1 MTTKQHKLPQA
12 AAAAHTFD
20 AAAAHPRTG
29 PQWGEQAM
37 TSARRQRAYR
47 LRRKRAVTQAI
58 GEETQASRVT
68 LLELLS
74 RDLAALEDN
83 KTATSMHQAVRN
95 SAKRVLLAL
104 VTRYGI
110 NLTGES

>member
-12 AAAAHTFD
+12 AAAAHTLD

-29 PQWGEQAM
+29 PKSGEQAM
-37 TSARRQRAYR
+37 TAARRQHAYR

-58 GEETQASRVT
+58 GEETHASRVT

-74 RDLAALEDN
+74 RDLAVLEE
-83 KTATSMHQAVRN
+83 KTAKSMLLAVRN